1 MHVSGS
7 IASLSFRHSCS
18 FCCSSRRLRHWQ
30 TTPDAE
36 AKRSFLEPCA
46 FVNAEQGY
54 CQIVPIQ
61 LQYASAAMSCCNQF
75 SAYKI
80 KQSNSPS
87 SGSQERFISRP
98 VLKNNYGDQDM
109 AHSKLPSTHFVS
121 KFNYAFTI
129 HLLVFEYRDTE
140 DF

>member
-1 MHVSGS
+1 MLDSEQCVIELGIIWPGCRREQRWRRHHQMGVSEPNM
-7 IASLSFRHSCS
+7 IALN
-18 FCCSSRRLRHWQ
+18 L
-30 TTPDAE
+30 
-36 AKRSFLEPCA
+36 
-46 FVNAEQGY
+46 
-54 CQIVPIQ
+54 
-61 LQYASAAMSCCNQF
+61 LQQQKTQALADNPCCNQF

-109 AHSKLPSTHFVS
+109 AHSKLPPTHFVS

-129 HLLVFEYRDTE
+129 HLSVFEYRDTE